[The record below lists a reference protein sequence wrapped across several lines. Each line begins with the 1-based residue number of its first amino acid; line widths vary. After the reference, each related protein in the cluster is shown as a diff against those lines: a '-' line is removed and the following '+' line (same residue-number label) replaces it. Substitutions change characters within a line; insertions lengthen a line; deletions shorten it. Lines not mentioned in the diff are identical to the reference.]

1 MEVVLKI
8 IKYSLRISC
17 LVFAVLNSAYGQTVD
32 IPAPKFSEFIRA
44 GSLEDD
50 MPRSKTV
57 TFPCAGKKCAQTFY
71 PIQTN
76 RPNVTMN
83 ALLLRNDS
91 GAKTALLIVP
101 GTDGSEGRMFVKGPL
116 AHRYGAMQYLYDNAD
131 VFLDAG
137 ISLVATGCPTDQIER
152 YGQCYDDY
160 RKSSEYAD
168 DFSRI
173 ISHLKEKHGYEKFYV
188 FGHSSGGISTRW
200 LSVNLSS
207 QISGIVNSSIMNG
220 VAGSLASSTV
230 NFDMKKITVP
240 VLNIAH
246 EDDQCPSTPYHIV
259 KNYSNGNLVT
269 VKGGGTSGHVC
280 GGSNHHSFE
289 GRQRGVSKAIV
300 RWIATQQVQTIVDSD
315 D

>member
-1 MEVVLKI
+1 MAIKVKI
-8 IKYSLRISC
+8 NKYLLRISC
-17 LVFAVLNSAYGQTVD
+17 VFLVVFTSGTGQAVDA
-32 IPAPKFSEFIRA
+32 PATKFSEFVRE

-57 TFPCAGKKCAQTFY
+57 SFPCGAKKCAQTFY

-91 GAKTALLIVP
+91 GAKTAVLIVA

-160 RKSSEYAD
+160 RKSSEYAE
-168 DFSRI
+168 DFNRI
-173 ISHLKEKHGYEKFYV
+173 ISHLKDKHGYEKFYV

-200 LSVNLSS
+200 LSVNLPS
-207 QISGIVNSSIMNG
+207 QISGIINSSIMNG
-220 VAGSLASSTV
+220 VAGSLASSTL

-259 KNYSNGNLVT
+259 KNYSDGNLVT

-280 GGSNHHSFE
+280 GAANHHSFE

-300 RWIATQQVQTIVDSD
+300 KWITNKEVLNSVDSD